1 MTYSNRLDCRP
12 ASRCPS
18 PGTTCGSCANG
29 GLRRRCRLRGAASG
43 HPDCRGGLH
52 RGAALGVLE
61 RHLLLPRLCQGARQR
76 RRLRLCR
83 PARRL
88 SGRGDVLDFPMRS
101 PASNPASFSNSLLK
115 KELVMTTVRS
125 LFSRARARARAHAQ
139 PRGFAAL
146 AAAGLLPAQAMAQG
160 LPSMEA
166 PSRGEGDGLLTT
178 LQNYVFDFGALG
190 GLILATVAFLIVA
203 IAAIATFNEA
213 RVRGVWSK
221 FGVVVVVG
229 VVLIIAIIWLATKA
243 SEIL

>member
-1 MTYSNRLDCRP
+1 MTCSSRLACRLGSLRRSP
-12 ASRCPS
+12 A
-18 PGTTCGSCANG
+18 TTCGSGTDG

-125 LFSRARARARAHAQ
+125 LFSRARARAHAQ

-178 LQNYVFDFGALG
+178 LQNYLFDFGALG

-213 RVRGVWSK
+213 RVRGEWSK

>member
-1 MTYSNRLDCRP
+1 MT
-12 ASRCPS
+12 A
-18 PGTTCGSCANG
+18 
-29 GLRRRCRLRGAASG
+29 
-43 HPDCRGGLH
+43 
-52 RGAALGVLE
+52 
-61 RHLLLPRLCQGARQR
+61 
-76 RRLRLCR
+76 
-83 PARRL
+83 
-88 SGRGDVLDFPMRS
+88 
-101 PASNPASFSNSLLK
+101 
-115 KELVMTTVRS
+115 VRS
-125 LFSRARARARAHAQ
+125 LFSRARARAHAQ

-178 LQNYVFDFGALG
+178 LQNYLFDFGALG

-213 RVRGVWSK
+213 RVRGEWSK